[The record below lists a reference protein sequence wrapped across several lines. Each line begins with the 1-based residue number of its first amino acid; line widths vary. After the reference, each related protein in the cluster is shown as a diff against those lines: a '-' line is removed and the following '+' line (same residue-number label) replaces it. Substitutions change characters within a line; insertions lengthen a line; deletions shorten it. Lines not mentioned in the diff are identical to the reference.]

1 MNSTK
6 PTRLARLAAD
16 QKLIDGVSKFLSTF
30 GSLPVDSQMMTAAD
44 IVKVLQA
51 RLSAG
56 QAVQTAQAARDAA
69 VKADRDERAKTA
81 TFVSSLRR
89 LVEAMFA
96 QSPDTLAAFGL
107 TARRAAK
114 KTVAI
119 KATAV
124 AKSKATRKARNTLGR
139 KQKAKVKGTA
149 PAAPPTP
156 PSPTS

>member
-1 MNSTK
+1 MTSSKSNRQS
-6 PTRLARLAAD
+6 RLAAD
-16 QKLIDGVSKFLSTF
+16 QKLIDGVMKFLSTF
-30 GSLPVDSQMMTAAD
+30 GSLPVDSQVLTPAE
-44 IVKVLQA
+44 IVKVLQT

-56 QAVQTAQAARDAA
+56 QAVVAAQAAREAA

-107 TARRAAK
+107 TARRVAK

-139 KQKAKVKGTA
+139 KQKAKVKGTV
-149 PAAPPTP
+149 PATP
-156 PSPTS
+156 PSPTA